1 MPRTKNAPAS
11 RRKRK
16 KVLERAKGFRQGRSK
31 LLKRAR
37 EFGEKALTYAYR
49 DRRRKKRDFR
59 RLWIT
64 RISSAC
70 KLNNISYSKFIDGLK
85 KADIKLNRKSL
96 AEIAFSQPDM
106 FSSLVK
112 KINHGG

>member
-1 MPRTKNAPAS
+1 MPRTTNSPAS

-31 LLKRAR
+31 LIKRAR

-49 DRRRKKRDFR
+49 DRRNKKRDFR
-59 RLWIT
+59 RLWIR

-70 KLNNISYSKFIDGLK
+70 ALNNISYSKFIYELK
-85 KADIKLNRKSL
+85 KAGIKLNRKSL
-96 AEIAFSQPDM
+96 AEIAFNEPGI

-112 KINHGG
+112 KVIQG